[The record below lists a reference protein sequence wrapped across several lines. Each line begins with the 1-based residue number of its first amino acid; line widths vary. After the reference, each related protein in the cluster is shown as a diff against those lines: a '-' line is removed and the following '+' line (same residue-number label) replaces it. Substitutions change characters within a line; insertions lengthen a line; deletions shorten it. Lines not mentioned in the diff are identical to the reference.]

1 MAIPG
6 AKAGRHPAASPFP
19 PSADPRGVAAAEKAV
34 YGFLLSV
41 LIVFSAFY
49 FYHAARIILFPFS
62 VDYGEG
68 FLLGQGKNL
77 AAFEGIYDPIDAS
90 PWLVSNYPPLYPMV
104 VAMGVKLFG
113 TQFYFGRVVSLAGV
127 LVAGFCL
134 YRMTLLQTMSR
145 LAAWIAML
153 AWFASYPIYDWGTHH
168 RVDSLGIGL
177 EALGLLF
184 LLRRERLKM
193 AAAFFLLA
201 LFTRQ
206 TILMGPLAGYFF
218 LRRMDGPRAA
228 AKWLGGLLFVGAA
241 LFGAISLLT
250 QGEFFRHLVVY
261 NANEYNL
268 KDVWRMFHGAVMS
281 PMQFPT
287 LFAIYY
293 LVRTSVSGKWD
304 LPSLCIPFSA
314 LSLFFAGK
322 LGSATNYL
330 FELAFAS
337 SWAIGMVLAEGRFS
351 IPQSNPVRLFAPL
364 ILGVGVLF
372 PLHVPHLYGQWEI
385 YDWGG
390 TPISSSA
397 VLSEELSAR
406 LSEIPPPVLSQDS
419 GMALLSGQ
427 EVLWQPF
434 VMTQLAKDG
443 VWDPAPLYA
452 SIRAK
457 KYSALVLPIDLD
469 RDPDAWSREEWWTQL
484 TPELAKIVRE
494 NYRVDPRLKRLPPD
508 ISPDADPRLLR
519 GYPSPY
525 WTNYLYLPR

>member
-6 AKAGRHPAASPFP
+6 SKAGPEPAASPFP
-19 PSADPRGVAAAEKAV
+19 PAHDRSGIPSAEKAV
-34 YGFLLSV
+34 FGFLLLV
-41 LIVFSAFY
+41 LAVFSAFY
-49 FYHAARIILFPFS
+49 FYHAGRIILFPFS

-68 FLLGQGKNL
+68 FLLGQGKDL
-77 AAFEGIYDPIDAS
+77 ASFRGIYPPIDE
-90 PWLVSNYPPLYPMV
+90 PHWLVSNYPPLYPMI
-104 VAMGVKLFG
+104 AAIGVKLFG
-113 TQFYFGRVVSLAGV
+113 VQFYFGRIVSLAGI
-127 LVAGFCL
+127 LMAGFCL
-134 YRMTLLQTMSR
+134 YRMTFIQTRSR
-145 LAAWIAML
+145 LAGWIAML
-153 AWFASYPIYDWGTHH
+153 AWFASYPVYDWGTHH

-184 LLRRERLKM
+184 LLRRENLKL

-206 TILMGPLAGYFF
+206 TIVMGPLAGYFY
-218 LRRMDGPRAA
+218 LRRMEGPRAA
-228 AKWLGGLLFVGAA
+228 AQWLGSLLLVGAA
-241 LFGAISLLT
+241 LFGAISAVT
-250 QGEFFRHLVVY
+250 HGEFFKHLVVY
-261 NANEYNL
+261 NANAYNL

-293 LVRTSVSGKWD
+293 LVRSGVTGKWD

-337 SWAIGMVLAEGRFS
+337 SWAVGMTLAEARVVL
-351 IPQSNPVRLFAPL
+351 PANNAVRLFAPL
-364 ILGVGVLF
+364 VFGVGILF
-372 PLHVPHLYGQWEI
+372 PLHVPHFYGQWEI
-385 YDWGG
+385 RDWGG
-390 TPISSSA
+390 TPISSSS

-419 GMALLSGQ
+419 GMALVSGHD
-427 EVLWQPF
+427 VLWQPF
-434 VMTQLAKDG
+434 VMTQLTLDG
-443 VWDPAPLYA
+443 VWNPAPLYA
-452 SIRAK
+452 SIRDK

-469 RDPDAWSREEWWTQL
+469 RDPAAWTREEWWTQF
-484 TPELAKIVRE
+484 TPELAQIIRE
-494 NYRVDPRLKRLPPD
+494 NYRVEPRLRRLPPD
-508 ISPDADPRLLR
+508 VPPDSDPRWIR
-519 GYPSPY
+519 GYVSPF